1 MSDELTRLLSET
13 LHSRVD
19 DVESM
24 PDLTARVLSKG
35 RSARDRRCALG
46 WGAAGGVVVVALAAA
61 LLGPGGQQ
69 RSNPGP
75 RVVAPRHRRPRPQQR
90 SGRRHQTMH

>member
-35 RSARDRRCALG
+35 RSARRRRLAWAGAPLVSSPRLRWSPLPS
-46 WGAAGGVVVVALAAA
+46 WGRLCSTRPTQDPQTVVC
-61 LLGPGGQQ
+61 
-69 RSNPGP
+69 
-75 RVVAPRHRRPRPQQR
+75 RPRR
-90 SGRRHQTMH
+90 